1 MSKRNETRTSKE
13 KRSTEE
19 ETEPIEKGE
28 RKIQKKIPPPADIS
42 VEIKTPMLNVVAT
55 PASINETKT
64 FGEGI
69 EGQEACS
76 RETKEEAEYRL
87 HEQYYRLFPR
97 RALLDSW
104 NDLIK
109 SIIPKIISARSLTL
123 MDKTKVVPKKYRWG
137 YPKITMLD
145 ASNMGITY
153 SAPLRIEMHHIAI
166 RNGEEVVLKKDEWGF
181 EVPVMLRS
189 SLCLSNRVEKNPIA
203 LEAMG
208 MCRYDPGCY
217 FIING
222 NPKKVNCRKQL
233 RWNQVQVYTG
243 PRLSP
248 TKAGSSKHILQARIT
263 YALPI
268 GTVVIAIEAT
278 KKNRI
283 KIQLPFLDRKVKKST
298 GESEIVSGNLSMPI
312 FSIMRLFYLLM
323 VTDPNGQRLTLG
335 RRDYVKQISRMAPRQ
350 YRAKIEQVLR
360 PSLIHVLGTEEFDEQ
375 TGITNDLEYY
385 RKKTNSKLS
394 DALIIERFRLGFQNA
409 FFGFIRQKFDTD
421 AKPLGNYLTERYD
434 TFCLTIVE
442 LCYRMEGVGIKDE
455 HNRNGWDRNRFTT
468 PADQARREIGALYAQ
483 KMEDVQSRVA
493 SKTDRFDKVIAEL
506 SDDRLTKKL
515 NSDFASGKWG
525 ANERSVIQDVS
536 APVKTNNIIVL
547 NADILK
553 VKTDSGERSRN
564 LEVRRLPP
572 TGLGFQ
578 GPGDTPESLRC
589 GLVNSATI
597 GATVSRVQDINAV
610 YRSIY
615 DRLVHQTDDNNVVL
629 LNGGVVGY
637 ANNEN
642 SLVDFVRDMRRRG
655 LFPGISVYQEDN
667 VINIY
672 CDESRP
678 LRPLLI
684 VDPDGRLAID
694 KPYKTEEGG
703 KIVFKNQWNFSF
715 RELLTTGAVEMI
727 DPSEQIYTTIAQKY
741 TDILFREEN
750 KRNLENRIIKLNS
763 EIASI
768 NKYILASDPL
778 VDTPL
783 EISQRLEKQGYD
795 ELAGLARLDREI
807 VEKDVAAKQLEV
819 IRTQRQLE
827 TENIKRPYTH
837 TEMNP
842 REILSLSE
850 AVIPFAPM
858 NPSTRITY
866 ECKQLQ
872 QAIGHISSV
881 ETQKFETTAK
891 SLYHARRGL
900 IETEMMSIIGGD
912 ILPFGE
918 TVNIAICNYDGWNQE
933 DAIIFNQ
940 KSIEVGGAFWYSKT
954 MSFEYY
960 LNKDR
965 SKEYTERFAKPPL
978 RRKIGDPEKSD
989 WPGRYDAIN
998 EDGIPII
1005 DAEIKPRMAIIGVI
1019 REYHDKS
1026 RADTIVNV
1034 SLFARPDVRGY
1045 VDRVL
1050 INNPNSPNAVLTVR
1064 IRQFRQPIAGD
1075 KFSLNPGQ
1083 KATISHIAASEN
1095 MPFASLGDKQ
1105 IEIDVI
1111 VNPLAFTSRMTNGTL
1126 TEVLA
1131 SYYASIVGKRVDASA
1146 FKKFNQEEWEK
1157 SIRDYGFNPTGKY
1170 KLMRGD
1176 TGEFIDA
1183 KIFTG
1188 PAYLKM
1194 LNHNILDKI
1203 RNRATGKIDPITRQ
1217 PIKGQK
1223 AVGGVK
1229 MGEMER
1235 DAFIAHGA
1243 AFLINERFYY
1253 SSDRARVPF
1262 CKNCGYFAI
1271 MDVGQKRFR
1280 CLTCGNRDLEGFG
1293 EVKIPYIYKVF
1304 MDTLSTIGIRFFHR
1318 LREKRKRTEVETL
1331 PDIPSAKI
1339 EKGTKK
1345 TG

>member
-1 MSKRNETRTSKE
+1 
-13 KRSTEE
+13 
-19 ETEPIEKGE
+19 
-28 RKIQKKIPPPADIS
+28 
-42 VEIKTPMLNVVAT
+42 
-55 PASINETKT
+55 
-64 FGEGI
+64 
-69 EGQEACS
+69 
-76 RETKEEAEYRL
+76 
-87 HEQYYRLFPR
+87 
-97 RALLDSW
+97 
-104 NDLIK
+104 
-109 SIIPKIISARSLTL
+109 
-123 MDKTKVVPKKYRWG
+123 
-137 YPKITMLD
+137 
-145 ASNMGITY
+145 
-153 SAPLRIEMHHIAI
+153 
-166 RNGEEVVLKKDEWGF
+166 
-181 EVPVMLRS
+181 
-189 SLCLSNRVEKNPIA
+189 
-203 LEAMG
+203 MG

-233 RWNQVQVYTG
+233 RWNQIQVYTG
-243 PRLSP
+243 ARLSP

-263 YALPI
+263 YSLAI
-268 GTVVIAIEAT
+268 GTIVIAIEAT

-283 KIQLPFLDRKVKKST
+283 KIQLPFLDRKVKKAT
-298 GESEIVSGNLSMPI
+298 GNAEVVSGNLSMPI

-323 VTDPNGQRLTLG
+323 VTDVNGQRLTLG
-335 RRDYVKQISRMAPRQ
+335 RKDYVKQISRMVPLK
-350 YRAKIEQVLR
+350 YRAKVEQVLR
-360 PSLIHVLGTEEFDEQ
+360 PSLIHVLGSEEFDEQ
-375 TGITNDLEYY
+375 AGITNDLEYY

-394 DALIIERFRLGFQNA
+394 DAIILERFRLGFQNS
-409 FFGFIRQKFDTD
+409 FFGFIRQKFTPDGE
-421 AKPLGNYLTERYD
+421 PLGNYLTERYD
-434 TFCLTIVE
+434 TFCLAVAE

-483 KMEDVQSRVA
+483 KMQDVQSRVA
-493 SKTDRFDKVIAEL
+493 SKTDSFDKIIAEL
-506 SDDRLTKKL
+506 SDDKITKKL
-515 NSDFASGKWG
+515 NSDFATGKWG

-536 APVKTNNIIVL
+536 VPVKNNNIIVL

-564 LEVRRLPP
+564 LSVRTLPP

-597 GATVSRVQDINAV
+597 GATVSRAQDANAV
-610 YRSIY
+610 YVY
-615 DRLVHQTDDNNVVL
+615 LYPMLKEQTDENNIVL

-637 ANNEN
+637 AES
-642 SLVDFVRDMRRRG
+642 SLVDSVRSLRRRG
-655 LFPGISVYQEDN
+655 TFPGISVYQEDN

-684 VDPDGRLAID
+684 VDPDGRLNID
-694 KPYKTEEGG
+694 KPYKFEENG
-703 KIVFKNQWNFSF
+703 KTVYRNKWTLPF
-715 RELLTTGAVEMI
+715 RELLSIGAVELI
-727 DPSEQIYTTIAQKY
+727 DPSEQVYTTIAQRY
-741 TDILFREEN
+741 TDILFRDEN
-750 KRNLENRIIKLNS
+750 RRNLENRILKLNS
-763 EIASI
+763 EIDAI
-768 NKYILASDPL
+768 NKYVLGT
-778 VDTPL
+778 TPV
-783 EISQRLEKQGYD
+783 
-795 ELAGLARLDREI
+795 ELPKVLDNYIEDLSRLDKEI
-807 VEKDVAAKQLEV
+807 VEKDVASKQIEV
-819 IRTQRQLE
+819 LQLQRQLDN
-827 TENIKRPYTH
+827 ENIKRIYTH
-837 TEMNP
+837 AEMNP
-842 REILSLSE
+842 REILSHSE
-850 AVIPFAPM
+850 AVIPFAEM

-881 ETQKFETTAK
+881 ENQKFETTAK

-912 ILPFGE
+912 MLPFGE
-918 TVNIAICNYDGWNQE
+918 TVNIAVCNYDGWNQE
-933 DAIIFNQ
+933 DAIVFNA
-940 KSIEVGGAFWYSKT
+940 KSIEVGGAFWYNKT

-965 SKEYTERFAKPPL
+965 SKEYTEEFAKPPL
-978 RRKIGDPEKSD
+978 RRKAGDPEKSD

-1005 DAEIKPRMAIIGVI
+1005 DAEIKPRMAIIGII
-1019 REYHDKS
+1019 RRYHDKS
-1026 RADTIVNV
+1026 RADSVVNV

-1083 KATISHIAASEN
+1083 KATISHIASSEN
-1095 MPFASLGDKQ
+1095 MPFARVGDREV
-1105 IEIDVI
+1105 EIDVI
-1111 VNPLAFTSRMTNGTL
+1111 VNTLAFTSRMTTGTL
-1126 TEVLA
+1126 MEVLA
-1131 SYYASIVGKRVDASA
+1131 SYYATIVGKRLDASA
-1146 FKKFNQEEWEK
+1146 FKKFNPEEWEK
-1157 SIRDYGFNPTGKY
+1157 TMRDYGFNPTGKY
-1170 KLMRGD
+1170 KLYRGD
-1176 TGEFIDA
+1176 TGELIDA
-1183 KIFTG
+1183 QIYTG

-1203 RNRATGKIDPITRQ
+1203 RNRATGRIDPITRQ

-1262 CKNCGYFAI
+1262 CKNCGYFAV

-1280 CLTCGNRDLEGFG
+1280 CLTCGNKGVEGFG

-1304 MDTLSTIGIRFFHR
+1304 MDTLSSIGIRFFHR

-1331 PDIPSAKI
+1331 PDIPTTV
-1339 EKGTKK
+1339 EKATRRTRK
-1345 TG
+1345 

>member
-1 MSKRNETRTSKE
+1 M
-13 KRSTEE
+13 
-19 ETEPIEKGE
+19 
-28 RKIQKKIPPPADIS
+28 
-42 VEIKTPMLNVVAT
+42 
-55 PASINETKT
+55 
-64 FGEGI
+64 
-69 EGQEACS
+69 S
-76 RETKEEAEYRL
+76 RETKPKTSNGSKTIREETESIERRESEQPKLPIINATAEAEGALEYGKGIEGPEACSLETKQEAEYRL
-87 HEQYYRLFPR
+87 HKQYFTLFPR

-109 SIIPKIISARSLTL
+109 TIIPKMIVSKSLTL
-123 MDKTKVVPKKYRWG
+123 SDGTKAIHKRIRYVFPKV
-137 YPKITMLD
+137 TMLD
-145 ASNMGITY
+145 AQNMGITY
-153 SAPLRIEMHHIAI
+153 GGPIRIETHHVSIK
-166 RNGEEVVLKKDEWGF
+166 NGVETFIKKAEWGW
-181 EVPVMLRS
+181 EIPTMLREGR
-189 SLCLSNRVEKNPIA
+189 CLSNRAANNPVA

-233 RWNQVQVYTG
+233 RWNQVQVYTR

-248 TKAGSSKHILQARIT
+248 TKAGASKHILQARIT

-268 GTVVIAIEAT
+268 GTVVLAVEAT

-283 KIQLPFLDRKVKKST
+283 KIQLPFLDRRVKKDKQ
-298 GESEIVSGNLSMPI
+298 ESEVVSGNLSMPI

-323 VTDPNGQRLTLG
+323 VTDPTGQRVTLG
-335 RRDYVKQISRMAPRQ
+335 RKDYLKEISRMVPRKH
-350 YRAKIEQVLR
+350 RARIEQSLR
-360 PSLIHVLGTEEFDEQ
+360 PSLIHVLGSEEFDEK
-375 TGITNDLEYY
+375 TGIENDIEYY
-385 RKKTNSKLS
+385 RKKTNTKAS
-394 DALIIERFRLGFQNA
+394 DAVIIERFRLGFQNA
-409 FFGFIRQKFDTD
+409 FFGFIRQKFD
-421 AKPLGNYLTERYD
+421 ASGKSVGNHLRERYD
-434 TFCLTIVE
+434 TFCLAVSE
-442 LCYRMEGVGIKDE
+442 LCYRMEGIKDE

-483 KMEDVQSRVA
+483 KMEDVQTRIA
-493 SKTDRFDKVIAEL
+493 SKTDRFDKIIAEL
-506 SDDRLTKKL
+506 SDDRITKKL

-525 ANERSVIQDVS
+525 PNERSVIQDVS

-564 LEVRRLPP
+564 LDVRRLPP

-597 GATVSRVQDINAV
+597 GATVSRAQDINAV
-610 YRSIY
+610 YNTLVE
-615 DRLVHQTDDNNVVL
+615 RLKDQTDENNVVC
-629 LNGGVVGY
+629 LNGGIIGY
-637 ANNEN
+637 
-642 SLVDFVRDMRRRG
+642 SDDDMVDYVKRLRRRG
-655 LFPGISVYQEDN
+655 LFPGLSVYQEDN
-667 VINIY
+667 IIYIY

-684 VDPDGRLAID
+684 VESDGRLAID
-694 KPYKTEEGG
+694 KPYRITNATGETIGW
-703 KIVFKNQWNFSF
+703 KNQWNLSF
-715 RELLTTGAVEMI
+715 TELLTTGAVEMI
-727 DPSEQIYTTIAQKY
+727 DPSEQIYTTIAQRY
-741 TDILFREEN
+741 TDILFAKEN
-750 KRNLENRIIKLNS
+750 LRSLENRIMRLNS
-763 EIASI
+763 EVDAI
-768 NKYILASDPL
+768 NKYVLLGDPA
-778 VDTPL
+778 VDLPL
-783 EISQRLEKQGYD
+783 EIVTTVEK
-795 ELAGLARLDREI
+795 LAGLNKEVAEKEI
-807 VEKDVAAKQLEV
+807 ATKQTEV
-819 IRTQRQLE
+819 IKLRRQLE
-827 TENIKRPYTH
+827 NDNIKRIYTH
-837 TEMNP
+837 AEMNP
-842 REILSLSE
+842 REILSHSE
-850 AVIPFAPM
+850 AVIPFPEL

-881 ETQKFETTAK
+881 ENQKFETTAK

-912 ILPFGE
+912 MLPFGE
-918 TVNIAICNYDGWNQE
+918 TLNIAVCNYDGWDQE
-933 DAIIFNQ
+933 DAIVFNA
-940 KSIEVGGAFWYSKT
+940 KSIEVGGAFWYNKM

-965 SKEYTERFAKPPL
+965 SKDYTEKFAKPTL
-978 RRKIGDPEKSD
+978 RRKAGADPEKSD

-998 EDGIPII
+998 ENGIPII
-1005 DAEIKPRMAIIGVI
+1005 DAEIKPRMCIIGVV

-1026 RADTIVNV
+1026 KAGGAVNV
-1034 SLFARPDVRGY
+1034 SIFARPDVRGY
-1045 VDRVL
+1045 IDRVL
-1050 INNPNSPNAVLTVR
+1050 INNPNSSNAVLTVR
-1064 IRQFRQPIAGD
+1064 LRQFRQPIPGD

-1083 KATISHIAASEN
+1083 KATISHIASSEN
-1095 MPFASLGDKQ
+1095 MPFAVAAGREIQ
-1105 IEIDVI
+1105 IDVM
-1111 VNPLAFTSRMTNGTL
+1111 VNTLAFTSRMTTGTL
-1126 TEVLA
+1126 MEVIA
-1131 SYYASIVGKRVDASA
+1131 SYYATIVGKRLDASA
-1146 FKKFNQEEWEK
+1146 FKKFNPEDWET
-1157 SIRDYGFNPTGKY
+1157 SMREHGFNPTGKY

-1203 RNRATGKIDPITRQ
+1203 RNRAAGKIDPITRQ

-1223 AVGGVK
+1223 GIGGVK

-1280 CLTCGNRDLEGFG
+1280 CLTCGNRGVEGFG

-1304 MDTLSTIGIRFFHR
+1304 MDTLSSIGIRFFHR

-1331 PDIPSAKI
+1331 PDIGRGKAEGISRDLPKVEKSTKVRFAK
-1339 EKGTKK
+1339 K
-1345 TG
+1345 